1 MRLFETGRLTV
12 QRFTEADAD
21 VFYQVNGDEEMM
33 RFIRPAKKRSESDA
47 FLTEN
52 IKLYQNGSIVGRFA
66 VFTRAEN
73 RFVGTFSFLYL
84 SDAENIHLGYALL
97 KQARGRG
104 YATELVKAGL
114 HHFFQNTA
122 RNSIFAITDP
132 ANTASRE
139 VLLRAG
145 LSFRGQWQE
154 HGSLLELYG
163 IDREGVGLQGSLG
176 RI

>member
-1 MRLFETGRLTV
+1 MRLFETDRLTV
-12 QRFTEADAD
+12 QRFTETDAD

-33 RFIRPAKKRSESDA
+33 RYIRPAKTRSETDT

-66 VFTRAEN
+66 VFTRTEN

-97 KQARGRG
+97 KHARGRG
-104 YATELVKAGL
+104 YATELVRAGL

-122 RNSIFAITDP
+122 RNSVFAITNP

-154 HGSLLELYG
+154 HGTMLDLYG
-163 IDREGVGLQGSLG
+163 VDREELGLQGSLG
-176 RI
+176 AI

>member
-21 VFYQVNGDEEMM
+21 AFYQVNGDEEMM
-33 RFIRPAKKRSESDA
+33 HYIRPAKTRSESDA

-52 IKLYQNGSIVGRFA
+52 LNLYQNGSIVGRFA
-66 VFTRAEN
+66 VFTRADN
-73 RFVGTFSFLYL
+73 SFVGTFSFLYL

-97 KQARGRG
+97 KHARGKG

-114 HHFFQNTA
+114 RHFFQNTG

-132 ANTASRE
+132 DNSASRD

-145 LSFRGQWQE
+145 LSSRGQWQE
-154 HGSLLELYG
+154 HGSMLDLYG
-163 IDREGVGLQGSLG
+163 IDREQVVMG
-176 RI
+176 